1 MLTAPQLSFLAW
13 GLVHNKSIKSPL
25 PLFLPPT
32 PTCLAEGCQQLE
44 QADDPDSFHT
54 FPQELQQL
62 LGPIAWQ
69 LPLVLLAAATSSSS
83 SSGGGGSSG
92 TRGAGDNQQTGFG
105 LGDAALA
112 AFHNWCRVATAT
124 HNAQHTAAR
133 AAGRLAEASALQEK
147 MAGWV
152 SDSIRYVLLLL
163 QLQAALLAAAVA
175 GVAAAVD
182 AGQRAGAAA
191 AGDTAIING
200 ILPDRLGLRTE
211 TIAAILGMSNGSS
224 VN

>member
-1 MLTAPQLSFLAW
+1 MC
-13 GLVHNKSIKSPL
+13 
-25 PLFLPPT
+25 
-32 PTCLAEGCQQLE
+32 PTCPAEGFQRLE
-44 QADDPDSFHT
+44 QADNPDSFHT

-83 SSGGGGSSG
+83 SGGGGSSG
-92 TRGAGDNQQTGFG
+92 TRSAGDNQQTGFG

-112 AFHNWCRVATAT
+112 AFHNWCRVAIAT
-124 HNAQHTAAR
+124 HNAQHTAAC

-152 SDSIRYVLLLL
+152 SDSIGYVLLLL
-163 QLQAALLAAAVA
+163 QRQAALLAAAVA

-200 ILPDRLGLRTE
+200 TLPERLGLRTE
-211 TIAAILGMSNGSS
+211 TIAAISGVMAAA
-224 VN
+224 